1 MKRGVLFLLWVF
13 ILLFSLATFYV
24 SYTAYIHQ
32 KERQVV
38 ENVSTFLHDYVEKG
52 IVSLPYPE
60 VMVLKVKKEGRI
72 FATSNFNNPI
82 STENFVYSVKGK
94 DDKSVEVYLRKSSLD
109 EFVLFLF
116 ANPVLLAANLFLF
129 VIYLSFFYF
138 MVKELEAKVPEK
150 VEQELGE
157 KPTLST
163 ELINQVKALKVLLH
177 TERILGKEASEKAK
191 KLVDEILRKLENK

>member
-38 ENVSTFLHDYVEKG
+38 ENISTFLHDYLEKG

-72 FATSNFNNPI
+72 FATANFNNPI
-82 STENFVYSVKGK
+82 STENFLYSVKGK
-94 DDKSVEVYLRKSSLD
+94 DDKSVEVYLRKSSLE
-109 EFVLFLF
+109 EFMLFLF
-116 ANPVLLAANLFLF
+116 ASPVLLAANLLLF

-138 MVKELEAKVPEK
+138 MVKELEVKVPEK
-150 VEQELGE
+150 VKEVLEE
-157 KPTLST
+157 KPTLSA
-163 ELINQVKALKVLLH
+163 ELINQVKALRVLLH
-177 TERILGKEASEKAK
+177 TEKILGKEASEKAK
-191 KLVDEILRKLENK
+191 NLVDEILRKLENK